1 MSKIIDIK
9 SKKEVK
15 LAPKISYLD
24 RAKLCQEK
32 AKVTIDNKCDCVFC
46 VNKELLS
53 SKLATISQWLVT
65 DYCEKT
71 GLELY
76 WADWFDVSVMSANK
90 VKDIVYPSLKKP

>member
-15 LAPKISYLD
+15 KTKKESYVDRTRLCMEVAKFKID
-24 RAKLCQEK
+24 G
-32 AKVTIDNKCDCVFC
+32 KCDCVYC
-46 VNKELLS
+46 TNKEILA

-65 DYCEKT
+65 DYCQKT

-76 WADWFDVSVMSANK
+76 WADWFDVTVMSANK
-90 VKDIVYPSLKKP
+90 VKDIVYPNLKD